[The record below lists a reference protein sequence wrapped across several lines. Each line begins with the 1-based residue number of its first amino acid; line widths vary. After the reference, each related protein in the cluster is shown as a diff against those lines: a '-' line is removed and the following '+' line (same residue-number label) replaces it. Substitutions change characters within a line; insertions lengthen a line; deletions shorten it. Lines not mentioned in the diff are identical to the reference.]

1 MSKVIS
7 NLKFLHGIVIKP
19 TGLMKGIHASLAFTG
34 HDSCLDIKLQ
44 CNYDHH
50 LDMKSLANI
59 TGKLYLI

>member
-1 MSKVIS
+1 
-7 NLKFLHGIVIKP
+7 
-19 TGLMKGIHASLAFTG
+19 MKGIHASLAFTG

-59 TGKLYLI
+59 TGKLYLIWQSSNPGNQE